1 MFNMATIQMVENSVQ
16 AKSVI
21 EGFISEGYLKDHIHV
36 FANSNKRAE
45 GIANFFD
52 VDAGAT
58 AEATSESKGF
68 FDSIKNFFQT
78 TPEDFKNQLSVL
90 GLDASDQS
98 HAKDAL
104 DEGKL
109 VIIAHRPAEEF

>member
-1 MFNMATIQMVENSVQ
+1 MHTVENSVQ

-21 EGFISEGYLKDHIHV
+21 ENFISEGYIKDHIHV

-58 AEATSESKGF
+58 AETSNESKGF
-68 FDSIKNFFQT
+68 FESIKNFFQPS
-78 TPEDFKNQLSVL
+78 PEDFVNQLSVL
-90 GLDASDQS
+90 GLDASEQS
-98 HAKDAL
+98 LAKNAL

-109 VIIAHRPAEEF
+109 VIIAHRPTEEF